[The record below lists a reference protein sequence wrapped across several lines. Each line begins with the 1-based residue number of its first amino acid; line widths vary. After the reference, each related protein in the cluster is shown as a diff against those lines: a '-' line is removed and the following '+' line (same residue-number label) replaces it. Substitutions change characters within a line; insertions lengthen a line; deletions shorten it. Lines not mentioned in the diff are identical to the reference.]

1 MYLKNK
7 ISFFLIALTSVLML
21 PSCRKFLE
29 QEPSN
34 RLSID
39 DIFKDFEGAR
49 TTLVGL
55 YGNLKDVNYYERVLF
70 LYPDL
75 TGGNIK
81 YARNNPTILVN
92 TYNFANTN
100 QIAFNELTNF
110 YQIGYNNIYRANN
123 VITNIDRALNATL
136 LQKNRMVADAYT
148 FRALA
153 HFDLVRVFA
162 QPYNFTPN
170 GVHTGIVIRTQN
182 TLGTDPVEPA
192 ATVGAVYAQILSD
205 LDSAL
210 VLYPNSVPVYQGG
223 TDKTW
228 LSTDAAKAIK
238 LRVLLYMENWQGVV
252 DLANQLITNNYPL
265 MSNGGYVNSWRRSAT
280 NSMDNEAIFML
291 FARIDQNQGSF
302 GDNFNPGNTTF
313 GYFAASNDLLNV
325 FAPGDVRGPGS
336 MFFTQTVSNQNY
348 QFTQKYQG
356 RNDSANNQKLIRI
369 SEIILSRAE
378 AYAELENLSASQTD
392 LNRIRQRGNPLTP
405 SLALTNKQQVL
416 DSIFVER
423 RRELCFEGHGLFDI
437 TRRKKNLIRL
447 DCVGSN
453 CSINY
458 PNEKFAV
465 PIPSQR

>member
-1 MYLKNK
+1 MCFKNK
-7 ISFFLIALTSVLML
+7 ISLFLTGFAVLIL
-21 PSCRKFLE
+21 LGSCRKFLE
-29 QEPSN
+29 QEPTN

-39 DIFKDFEGAR
+39 DIFMDFEGAR

-55 YGNLKDVNYYERVLF
+55 YGNLKDVNYYERTLF

-92 TYNFANTN
+92 TYNFSNTN
-100 QIAFNELTNF
+100 QISFNEMTTF
-110 YQIGYNNIYRANN
+110 YRIGYNNIYRANN
-123 VITNIDRALNATL
+123 ILTNINQAANAST
-136 LQKNRMVADAYT
+136 LQKNRMLADAYT

-162 QPYNFTPN
+162 QPYNFSAN
-170 GVHTGIVIRTQN
+170 GGHSGIVIRTQN

-192 ATVGAVYAQILSD
+192 ATVGAVYQQIMVD

-210 VLYPNSVPVYQGG
+210 LLYPNSVPIYLGG
-223 TDKTW
+223 SDKTW
-228 LSTDAAKAIK
+228 LSADAAKAIK

-252 DLANQLITNNYPL
+252 DIADQLITNNYPL
-265 MSNGGYVNSWRRSAT
+265 MSNAGYENSWRRSAS

-291 FARIDQNQGSF
+291 FARIDQNQASY

-313 GYFAASNDLLNV
+313 GYMAASNDLLNL
-325 FAPGDVRGPGS
+325 FAPGDVRGRGS
-336 MFFTQTVSNQNY
+336 MFFTQTVSNQDF
-348 QFTQKYQG
+348 QFTRKYQG

-369 SEIILSRAE
+369 SEIIISRAE
-378 AYAELENLSASQTD
+378 AYAELENLTAAQTD
-392 LNRIRQRGNPLTP
+392 LNRIRQRGNPSTP

-423 RRELCFEGHGLFDI
+423 RRELCFEGHTLFDF
-437 TRRKKNLIRL
+437 TRKKRNLIRQ
-447 DCVGSN
+447 DCLGSN
-453 CSINY
+453 CSLNY
-458 PNEKFAV
+458 PDPRFAV
-465 PIPSQR
+465 PIPNQR